1 MADNNKPTDFLLA
14 QGSKRSMAA
23 AAPPVLYKVYL
34 DEAGNPIPEGSD
46 DRRRFMVTITDIPG
60 AFKHEV
66 DAERRSLA
74 HGSDHWCM
82 GTISPEY
89 IAYQVDELDFVM
101 KLYTVNDR
109 SEATSQIGF
118 VLLINQGGGT
128 LYIDVICAKTT
139 PHSKRV
145 TGMDRIRAGKM
156 MLNQVQ
162 TFAQLME
169 FTRLR
174 LSSLAYVIGYY
185 KAFGFK
191 MQAGDSRR
199 LREAVRGVT
208 ATQFRSDEEFEM
220 AYLVGYATH
229 LAYGTTNSF
238 DPMTMAQLRRMAIEL
253 RHLFLHWSE
262 DDDKPFQF
270 VATPAHTIRVFGGT
284 TKQRKTLQRLIDD
297 AVAHPDEA
305 ARIVRSVIDLRRE
318 GVSKADPRRGVQM
331 RHAVARSDEGRAEV
345 AAAGHGFLMIKPVS
359 PMTAGEEAVITSAM
373 AAAKAGGA
381 PFMGVGGRKP
391 KRKTRRRRTRKR
403 TQTRRVRHR
412 RYHGNRRHT
421 RHRRRN

>member
-1 MADNNKPTDFLLA
+1 
-14 QGSKRSMAA
+14 MAA

-34 DEAGNPIPEGSD
+34 SEAGNPIPEGSD
-46 DRRRFMVTITDIPG
+46 APRRFLVTITDIPG

-89 IAYQVDELDFVM
+89 IAYQVDKLDFVM

-118 VLLINQGGGT
+118 VLLIDQGDDT

-156 MLNQVQ
+156 MLNQVE
-162 TFAQLME
+162 TFAQLRGV
-169 FTRLR
+169 TRLR

-185 KAFGFK
+185 ERFGFK
-191 MQAGDSRR
+191 MQARDSPH

-238 DPMTMAQLRRMAIEL
+238 DPMTMAKLRRMAIEL

-270 VATPAHTIRVFGGT
+270 VAMPAHATTPAHTIRVFGGT
-284 TKQRKTLQRLIDD
+284 TKQRKTLQQLLDN
-297 AVAHPDEA
+297 AVTHPDEA
-305 ARIVRSVIDLRRE
+305 ARIVRSVIGLRRE

-381 PFMGVGGRKP
+381 PFMGVGGRK
-391 KRKTRRRRTRKR
+391 TRRRRTRKR